1 MFDRRHEA
9 HHQGGIGACMHG
21 QVMMDGKK
29 KHFCELV
36 NLQIVVV
43 FFANTYN
50 APMASAKTSPSVSVF
65 LLRTTKR

>member
-1 MFDRRHEA
+1 
-9 HHQGGIGACMHG
+9 MHG

-50 APMASAKTSPSVSVF
+50 APMAKVYAFILITVPIYSSSPLVENNC
-65 LLRTTKR
+65 RK